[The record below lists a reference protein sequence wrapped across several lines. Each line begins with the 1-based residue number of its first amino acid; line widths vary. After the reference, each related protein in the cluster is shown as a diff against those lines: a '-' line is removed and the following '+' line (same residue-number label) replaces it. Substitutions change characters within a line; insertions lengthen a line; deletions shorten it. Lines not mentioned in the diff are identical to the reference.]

1 MGHPARPHGRAQAAA
16 VRRSRATRSSRPA
29 SAGSRRWPRSCPSRT
44 SSRSTT
50 SGRSTARLFID
61 MRLVEGID
69 LASVVKRR
77 ARWRRAARSGSSAQ
91 VAGALDAAHARRAW
105 CTATSSRPTCW
116 CSGHD
121 EDEFAYLDRL
131 RHRPRRRRAD
141 ERARIDAHRGHPRH
155 ARLHGARAVREP
167 ARGRAGRR
175 LLARL
180 HAVRAAHRG
189 GAVPRPHAGRD
200 DPRARHAGS
209 AAALGAPS
217 GVAAGAGRRRGARDG
232 QAAGAPLSD
241 GGRAGGGGPGG
252 AFGRRGGRRPRRPR

>member
-1 MGHPARPHGRAQAAA
+1 MGHPARAHGRAQAAA
-16 VRRSRATRSSRPA
+16 RPA
-29 SAGSRRWPRSCPSRT
+29 RGRPGVPGPLPPRVGVGRAAVRAAHHPDPRLRGDQRQAVHRHAAGRRHRPGLGGQVGRPDGAAPRDRDPGAG
-44 SSRSTT
+44 
-50 SGRSTARLFID
+50 GRGA
-61 MRLVEGID
+61 G
-69 LASVVKRR
+69 RR
-77 ARWRRAARSGSSAQ
+77 ARGR
-91 VAGALDAAHARRAW
+91 AGAPRRQAVQRARA
-105 CTATSSRPTCW
+105 RPRR
-116 CSGHD
+116 GRVR
-121 EDEFAYLDRL
+121 LPDRL

-141 ERARIDAHRGHPRH
+141 ERARADAHRGHPRH

-167 ARGRAGRR
+167 ARRRPGRR

-241 GGRAGGGGPGG
+241 GGRAGGGGAGG
-252 AFGRRGGRRPRRPR
+252 ARAGGARPPRRPR